1 MNRFQRAIQSLGLAC
16 AVLLLTIFSSFGEP
30 ALAATTQYN
39 VPKLQTFVEAV
50 DDMEQRQVIQPAV
63 ANQQREYYAEQASK
77 IDGKPISVDALRKWN
92 RFQGVF
98 RVQTLLTIGAVIL
111 GIIGAFYFFGE
122 LLLRVLGLI
131 SGLALFILEK
141 ILLLLSKIPVPL
153 YEIGFCGVG
162 AYLMI
167 APSLAL
173 QLFGATIFL
182 ASLSIL
188 HGAIHWDQVGKYSDN
203 KYAVVTG
210 ISTIAYGSFS
220 VLSQSVSL
228 GVLAALAF
236 VSFFGFKVISGP
248 LTLALGYSEEDLIA
262 RGTVA
267 SGILTLFGVILSL
280 GALPSALAILQGG
293 ALIAGGIVYFIGLD
307 ILSSKWVARNND
319 NYVLMQIITIIS
331 GIGAIWLGASLSI
344 GLLTGVSSTLFAIY
358 LIEKYGEFCSLW
370 VRNKLTFGAALL
382 ITSGLCFGV
391 VKVLEMYPQYFILN
405 TFK

>member
-1 MNRFQRAIQSLGLAC
+1 MNQFNRAIRSLGLAC
-16 AVLLLTIFSSFGEP
+16 AALLLALCSSFAAP

-39 VPKLQTFVEAV
+39 VPQLQTFVEAV
-50 DDMEQRQVIQPAV
+50 DDMEQRQAIDPAL

-77 IDGKPISVDALRKWN
+77 IDGNPISVEALRKWN
-92 RFQGVF
+92 RFEGVF
-98 RVQTLLTIGAVIL
+98 RVQALFTIGAVIL
-111 GIIGAFYFFGE
+111 GMIGAIYFFGE
-122 LLLRVLGLI
+122 LLLRILNLI
-131 SGLALFILEK
+131 SGFALFILEK
-141 ILLLLSKIPVPL
+141 ILLLLSRIPVPL
-153 YEIGFCGVG
+153 YELGFCGAG

-173 QLFGATIFL
+173 QLVGAAVFL
-182 ASLSIL
+182 GSLSIF
-188 HGAIHWDQVGKYSDN
+188 HGAMRWDQVGKYSDN

-210 ISTIAYGSFS
+210 ITTLAYGACS

-248 LTLALGYSEEDLIA
+248 LTLVLGYSEEDLIA

-267 SGILTLFGVILSL
+267 SGTLTIFGVILSL
-280 GALPSALAILQGG
+280 GILPSTLTILQGG

-307 ILSSKWVARNND
+307 ILSSKWVAKSND
-319 NYVLMQIITIIS
+319 NYVLMQIVTILS
-331 GIGAIWLGASLSI
+331 GIGGIWLGASLNL
-344 GLLTGVSSTLFAIY
+344 GLLTGVSSTLFGIY

-370 VRNKLTFGAALL
+370 VRNKLTFGASLL
-382 ITSGLCFGV
+382 MTSGLCFGI